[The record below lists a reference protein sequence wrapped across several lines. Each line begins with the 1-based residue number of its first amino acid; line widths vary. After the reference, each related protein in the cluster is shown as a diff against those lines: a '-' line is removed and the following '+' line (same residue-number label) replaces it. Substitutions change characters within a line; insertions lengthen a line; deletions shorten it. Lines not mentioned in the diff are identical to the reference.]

1 MPISYYPGNLYLQL
15 KWPQIN
21 KFSYVIAIR
30 SNVVTLLEIR
40 NGVCL
45 TNKIALF
52 DFEFR
57 HKQVL

>member
-1 MPISYYPGNLYLQL
+1 MQL

-30 SNVVTLLEIR
+30 SNVVTLLEIK

-45 TNKIALF
+45 TNKIASF
-52 DFEFR
+52 DFGFR
-57 HKQVL
+57 YKQVL

>member
-1 MPISYYPGNLYLQL
+1 MQL

-40 NGVCL
+40 NNVYL
-45 TNKIALF
+45 TSVIASF
-52 DFEFR
+52 DFGFR
-57 HKQVL
+57 YKQLS

>member
-1 MPISYYPGNLYLQL
+1 MQL

-30 SNVVTLLEIR
+30 SNVVMLLEIR

-52 DFEFR
+52 DFEIR
-57 HKQVL
+57 YKQVL